1 MSETRRYV
9 TPWWS
14 HALSAVALLLIAA
27 FVFAP
32 RAIEIVNATGGVGWY
47 AAGAFLSLF
56 LALNRA
62 LLAVK
67 AWRARSASAEVSRD
81 A

>member
-1 MSETRRYV
+1 MTARRYV

-14 HALSAVALLLIAA
+14 HALSAVALLLISA

-32 RAIEIVNATGGVGWY
+32 QAVEIVNTTGGVGWY

-62 LLAVK
+62 LLAIK

>member
-1 MSETRRYV
+1 MSGRYV

-32 RAIEIVNATGGVGWY
+32 KAVEIVNTTGAVGWY
-47 AAGAFLSLF
+47 AAGAFLALF
-56 LALNRA
+56 LAVNRA
-62 LLAVK
+62 LLAWK
-67 AWRARSASAEVSRD
+67 AWRARSAAPKVSADV
-81 A
+81 

>member
-1 MSETRRYV
+1 MTARRYV

-14 HALSAVALLLIAA
+14 HALSAAALLLISA

-32 RAIEIVNATGGVGWY
+32 KAIEIVNTTGGVGWY

-56 LALNRA
+56 LAVNRA
-62 LLAVK
+62 VLAF
-67 AWRARSASAEVSRD
+67 RSRRRQAGEGGD

>member
-1 MSETRRYV
+1 MTARRYV

-14 HALSAVALLLIAA
+14 HALSAVALLLISA
-27 FVFAP
+27 FVLAP
-32 RAIEIVNATGGVGWY
+32 RAVEIVNTTGGVGWY

-56 LALNRA
+56 LALNHA

-67 AWRARSASAEVSRD
+67 GWRSRSD
-81 A
+81 ATRVTE

>member
-1 MSETRRYV
+1 MTARRYV

-14 HALSAVALLLIAA
+14 HALSAVALLLICA
-27 FVFAP
+27 FVFSP
-32 RAIEIVNATGGVGWY
+32 RALHVLDTTGGVGWY

-56 LALNRA
+56 LAVNRA
-62 LLAVK
+62 SLAWR
-67 AWRARSASAEVSRD
+67 AWRARSARAEVTRD